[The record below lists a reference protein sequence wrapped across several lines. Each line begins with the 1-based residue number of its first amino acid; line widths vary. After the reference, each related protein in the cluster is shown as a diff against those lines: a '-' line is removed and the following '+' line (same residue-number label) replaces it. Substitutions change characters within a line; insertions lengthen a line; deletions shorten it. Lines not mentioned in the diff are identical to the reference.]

1 MAAADDD
8 NDTDHAHV
16 HLRSWPA
23 CSRHV
28 YAFIC
33 RLVTGNP
40 CYIGVGRESLSCVLS
55 HSICNVRH
63 RRETY
68 RVAFHSRV
76 QAKYDTF
83 IEKHTHTHTSVV
95 PVDQTQ
101 FTLLSPGRATPGY
114 VSTVSIYGTLSIT
127 FNAVDVINNRSHA
140 ASAENT
146 GDNDAVLCAT
156 RSRPLA
162 DAHAL

>member
-16 HLRSWPA
+16 HLPAWPA
-23 CSRHV
+23 CSGHV

-55 HSICNVRH
+55 RSICNVRH

-68 RVAFHSRV
+68 RVAFYARV

-83 IEKHTHTHTSVV
+83 IEKHTHTHQSSQSTRPSSHCCRRDARLPALSVYSAHLRNALNYIRCCRR
-95 PVDQTQ
+95 DQ
-101 FTLLSPGRATPGY
+101 
-114 VSTVSIYGTLSIT
+114 
-127 FNAVDVINNRSHA
+127 
-140 ASAENT
+140 
-146 GDNDAVLCAT
+146 
-156 RSRPLA
+156 
-162 DAHAL
+162 